1 MSGVRLILLRHAL
14 VLRRNR
20 PWRLIVFGVF
30 EPFLYLASLGVGLG
44 TLVGRIGDDGTPVR
58 YAAFVAPALLAT
70 SAMNTSVEETTVAVW
85 VRLRFGHFY
94 QAIVTTPLRAVDI
107 VRGEVT
113 AAMLRGTL
121 ATLSFL
127 AIVTALGLVES
138 WWGLLLLPAALVVAF
153 GFAGVGMAVA
163 TLLRSWHHQQYVQ
176 LVMLPMFLFA
186 TTFYPLSV
194 YPRAIQIL
202 VECLPLYH
210 AINLM
215 RELALGTIGAG
226 TVVAL
231 VYLTV
236 MIAGCSWFAIRRLR
250 SVLIR

>member
-44 TLVGRIGDDGTPVR
+44 TLVGRISDSGTPIR

-94 QAIVTTPLRAVDI
+94 QAIVTTPLRTVDI
-107 VRGEVT
+107 VRGEVA

-121 ATLSFL
+121 ATVSFL
-127 AIVTALGLVES
+127 VIVTALGLVES
-138 WWGLLLLPAALVVAF
+138 WWGLLLFPAALVITF
-153 GFAGVGMAVA
+153 GFAGAGMAVA
-163 TLLRSWHHQQYVQ
+163 TLLRSWQHQQYVQ

-186 TTFYPLSV
+186 TTFYPLST
-194 YPRAIQIL
+194 YPSALRWL
-202 VECLPLYH
+202 VAVLPLTQATELLRDLSLGRVGAALLVPVLY
-210 AINLM
+210 
-215 RELALGTIGAG
+215 LALLGLAG
-226 TVVAL
+226 L
-231 VYLTV
+231 
-236 MIAGCSWFAIRRLR
+236 SFASRRLGQLLLR
-250 SVLIR
+250 

>member
-1 MSGVRLILLRHAL
+1 LSGVRLILLRHAL

-186 TTFYPLSV
+186 TTFYPLSS
-194 YPRAIQIL
+194 YPSSLRWIVAA
-202 VECLPLYH
+202 LPLTQ
-210 AINLM
+210 AT
-215 RELALGTIGAG
+215 ELLRDLSLGRVGADL
-226 TVVAL
+226 L
-231 VYLTV
+231 VSIAYLGLLGF
-236 MIAGCSWFAIRRLR
+236 AGLSFAARRFSRL
-250 SVLIR
+250 LLQ